1 MMEFVFHRVA
11 NNVGKEKY
19 CFPAFYPVPTMF
31 YSLQN
36 KKSLD
41 WSKLKAF
48 AEDKINETKI
58 EIRFGKGKKHCGK
71 RRKCW
76 LPAFSTFPTMFLNG
90 FYFRVVKS
98 LDCVVKG

>member
-48 AEDKINETKI
+48 AEDKINETEKLKFDLERVKNI
-58 EIRFGKGKKHCGK
+58 VGKGEN
-71 RRKCW
+71 
-76 LPAFSTFPTMFLNG
+76 AFYQHFLLFPQCF
-90 FYFRVVKS
+90 
-98 LDCVVKG
+98 